1 MTQQETTEPTPRQ
14 PWLHELAIC
23 VDGNTTALSDRT
35 GQIDAT
41 GAQGLF
47 VDDRRVV
54 SRLHVQLGDVPS
66 FHVASASRGDR
77 SQFWSSARHLGT
89 PGADPTVEV
98 HRTREVAGGGM
109 TEQIRVVS
117 RGAEPVTAQL
127 VVQLAGD
134 GADISA
140 VKSGLVSASPLAATA
155 LPDGLS
161 WRDDRHATTVT
172 AEPAPGAV
180 TPGGGG
186 SGGEPSV
193 LVFPVTASP
202 GVDAVVTLRV
212 RSARTTRT
220 SLDADAGSPT
230 VAWTDVQ
237 VQADDPR
244 LGPTVTSSFADL
256 QHLLLTDPQDRSDV
270 FPAAGSPW
278 YLTLFGRDSLWA
290 ARMMLPFGTE
300 VAAGTL
306 RVLARRQGTV
316 VDGGRAEAPGKIP
329 HEMRRTTYVDPTSGL
344 ALPPVY
350 YGTIDATPLWIT
362 LLHDAWRWGMPAA
375 EVKELLPNL
384 RAATRWLTD
393 HAAPDEDGLLKYLDE
408 SGTGLANQGWKDSG
422 DSIRWRDGAIAQAP
436 IALVEAQGY
445 AVEAAE
451 AAAVL
456 FEAFGDGGAD
466 ELRAW
471 AAAMRDRIRD
481 RFWVGDGPDRHLAIA
496 VDGHGR
502 SVDGVASNMGHLLGT
517 GTLDAEEV
525 ALVAATLT
533 SPQMLGRYGI
543 GTLATDNGGY
553 NPIGYHTGSVWTH
566 DTAICA
572 WGLMRE
578 GRRKEAGLVARSLL
592 ASAEQFDYRWPELYA
607 GSGVLDRPAPYPA
620 SCRPQAWSAASAAV
634 LLSVALGFD
643 PDAPAGRLV
652 LRPQRPAPFG
662 ALTIHGLQ
670 FAGHEFGLRC
680 DSDGN
685 VEVLDPPS
693 GVTVDIV

>member
-1 MTQQETTEPTPRQ
+1 MTQHEKTEPTPRQ
-14 PWLHELAIC
+14 PWLHELAVC

-41 GAQGLF
+41 GAQGVF

-54 SRLHVQLGDVPS
+54 SRLDIQLGDAPS
-66 FHVASASRGDR
+66 SHVASASRGNR

-98 HRTREVAGGGM
+98 HRMREVAGGGM
-109 TEQIRVVS
+109 TEQVRVVS
-117 RGAEPVTAQL
+117 RGAEPVSGQL
-127 VVQLAGD
+127 VVRLAGD

-140 VKSGLVSASPLAATA
+140 VKSGLVRTTPLAATA

-161 WRDDRHATTVT
+161 WRDGRHVTTVT
-172 AEPAPGAV
+172 AQPAPAAV
-180 TPGGGG
+180 TVGGV
-186 SGGEPSV
+186 GEPSV
-193 LVFPVTASP
+193 LVFPVMASP
-202 GVDAVVTLRV
+202 GLDAVVTLRV
-212 RSARTTRT
+212 QTARTTRT
-220 SLDADAGSPT
+220 SLDADAGSPK
-230 VAWTDVQ
+230 VAWTQ
-237 VQADDPR
+237 VRIRADDPR
-244 LGPTVTSSFADL
+244 LAPTVTSSFADL
-256 QHLLLTDPQDRSDV
+256 QHLLLTDPQDPSDV
-270 FPAAGSPW
+270 FTGAGSPW

-290 ARMMLPFGTE
+290 ARMMLPFGAE

-306 RVLARRQGTV
+306 RVLARRQGTA

-375 EVKELLPNL
+375 EVKELMPNL
-384 RAATRWLTD
+384 RAATRWLTEY
-393 HAAPDEDGLLKYLDE
+393 AAPDEDGLLKYLDE
-408 SGTGLANQGWKDSG
+408 TGTGLANQGWKDSG
-422 DSIRWRDGAIAQAP
+422 DSIRWRDGSIAQAP

-456 FEAFGDGGAD
+456 FEAFGEGGGD
-466 ELRAW
+466 EMRAW
-471 AAAMRDRIRD
+471 ADAMRDRIRD
-481 RFWVGDGPDRHLAIA
+481 RFWVGNGPTRRPAIA

-502 SVDGVASNMGHLLGT
+502 SVDGIASNMGHLLGT
-517 GTLDAEEV
+517 GALDADEV
-525 ALVAATLT
+525 DLVAATLT
-533 SPQMLGRYGI
+533 SPQMLGRHGI
-543 GTLATDNGGY
+543 GTLASDNGGY

-578 GRRKEAGLVARSLL
+578 GRRKEAGLVAHSLL
-592 ASAEQFDYRWPELYA
+592 ASAEQFGYRWPELYA
-607 GSGVLDRPAPYPA
+607 GTGVLDRPAPYPA

-634 LLSVALGFD
+634 LLAVALGFE

-662 ALTIHGLQ
+662 ALTIHGLR
-670 FAGHEFGLRC
+670 FGGHEFGVRC
-680 DSDGN
+680 DADGN
-685 VEVLDPPS
+685 VEVLDAPQGMS
-693 GVTVDIV
+693 VDIS